1 MASSVFARIDAVGSA
16 VVKTGMT
23 ALAGGAQP
31 TLEANTVS
39 GAVNT
44 VTTVASDNDSVLL
57 PAGVA
62 QLGTV
67 FIWNG
72 DAAQDIKVYP
82 NSGGTINGAA
92 ANAALVVGQQ
102 QAVYL
107 VQIGTDG
114 LTWLALLG
122 AVATPS

>member
-1 MASSVFARIDAVGSA
+1 MANSSVLVNVVGGLN
-16 VVKTGMT
+16 TGMT

-31 TLEANTVS
+31 TLAANTCS
-39 GAVNT
+39 GAFNT
-44 VTTVASDNDSVLL
+44 VTVVATDNDSVLL
-57 PAGVA
+57 PSGMPQFSRVW
-62 QLGTV
+62 
-67 FIWNG
+67 IWNG
-72 DAAQDIKVYP
+72 DAGQDIKVYP

-102 QAVYL
+102 QAVEC

-114 LTWLALLG
+114 MTWLALLG

>member
-1 MASSVFARIDAVGSA
+1 MAGSTIKTEVYVGSA
-16 VVKTGMT
+16 LVKTGIT

-39 GAVNT
+39 GAYNT
-44 VTTVASDNDSVLL
+44 VTTVATDNDSVLL
-57 PAGVA
+57 PAGAPQGARVW
-62 QLGTV
+62 V
-67 FIWNG
+67 WNG

-102 QAVYL
+102 QAVL
-107 VQIGTDG
+107 CEQIGTDG

-122 AVATPS
+122 AVATPA